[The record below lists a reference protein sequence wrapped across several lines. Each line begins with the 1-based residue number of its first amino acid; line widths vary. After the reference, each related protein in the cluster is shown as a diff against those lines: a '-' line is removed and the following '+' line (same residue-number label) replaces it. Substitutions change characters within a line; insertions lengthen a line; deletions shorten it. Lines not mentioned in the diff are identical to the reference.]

1 MQEVWRNVVTEE
13 GIYENY
19 KVSNLGRVK
28 SLNYHR
34 EKREKILSPDED
46 RYGYLR
52 VVLCKNGKTKRYI
65 VHRLVA
71 MAFIPNIMNYNCI
84 DHRDTNKKNNN
95 VLNLTWVT
103 HKQNN
108 NNELTKKKRSE
119 TKKGKHHTEETKNK
133 LREIRKGKKL
143 SDETKNKIS
152 ESLKGKKNY
161 RSKKVICLETGEI
174 FASAN
179 EASKQLMINNI
190 SIVCNKKIKQT
201 KNLTFRYLEQVLFY
215 N

>member
-1 MQEVWRNVVTEE
+1 MQEVWRTVVTEE

-119 TKKGKHHTEETKNK
+119 TKKGT
-133 LREIRKGKKL
+133 RY
-143 SDETKNKIS
+143 KI
-152 ESLKGKKNY
+152 
-161 RSKKVICLETGEI
+161 KKVICLETGEI
-174 FASAN
+174 FNSVGETAR
-179 EASKQLMINNI
+179 QLKINI
-190 SIVCNKKIKQT
+190 TSIADVCNKKYKQT
-201 KNLTFRYLEQVLFY
+201 HNMTFRYLDQVLFY